1 MFMAMTAADGRPV
14 ATIGRDVCRHQDLE
28 FIGEGGTAAY
38 DRRATCRRTVIDQG
52 GRFWILRSFTRPRTA
67 EA

>member
-1 MFMAMTAADGRPV
+1 MFMTTTPADGRPV
-14 ATIGRDVCRHQDLE
+14 ATIGRDVCQHQDLE

-38 DRRATCRRTVIDQG
+38 YRCTTCRTTVIDQG
-52 GRFWILRSFTRPRTA
+52 GSFWILRSFTRPRTA